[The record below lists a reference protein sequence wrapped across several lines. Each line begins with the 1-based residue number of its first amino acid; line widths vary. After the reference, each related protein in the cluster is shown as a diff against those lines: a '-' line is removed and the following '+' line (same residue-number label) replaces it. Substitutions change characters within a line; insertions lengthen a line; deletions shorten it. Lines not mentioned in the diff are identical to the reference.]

1 MGVFF
6 LTIIYN
12 GSFFS
17 IMCVYSQYYDDWAC
31 SRGIS
36 IITIPKKTSLIIYNQ
51 SLIIYNRSLI
61 ISNQESDYL

>member
-17 IMCVYSQYYDDWAC
+17 IMCIDSQYYDDWAC

-36 IITIPKKTSLIIYNQ
+36 IITILKQVAGYI
-51 SLIIYNRSLI
+51 
-61 ISNQESDYL
+61 